1 MYKLIKENVYFKNIL
16 EKKFFIVNELSFN
29 NSCIKKNIIFN
40 NFKNFN
46 QFPCFIDFSPNAGGI
61 DTHQL
66 IKFFTDFYYKWLK
79 KNYFEAEIINF
90 DISNY
95 GFKKSL
101 LYVKNNFSSY
111 LFYNESGIHRII
123 RKNPLVTTNKIQ
135 TSYLSINVYP
145 EIQKPDFVIN
155 KKDIIVETFKS
166 KGAGGQHVNTTNSAV
181 RIIHKP
187 TNIVVSCQSD
197 RSQIKNKNFALKTLE
212 YKILLKNE
220 INSLNS
226 FKIFKNQK
234 YIKTYYFENGY
245 LISHKYEKRYN
256 LNKYFKLE
264 IDFLEI

>member
-1 MYKLIKENVYFKNIL
+1 MYNLIKKNIYFKNIL
-16 EKKFFIVNELSFN
+16 EKKFIILNELSFN
-29 NSCIKKNIIFN
+29 NSYVKKNIIFN

-46 QFPCFIDFSPNAGGI
+46 RFPCFIDFFPIAGGI

-66 IKFFTDFYYKWLK
+66 IKFFTNFYYRWLR

-101 LYVKNNFSSY
+101 IYVKNIFSSY

-123 RKNPLVTTNKIQ
+123 RKNPLITTNKIQ

-145 EIQKPDFVIN
+145 EVQTSNFVIN

-187 TNIVVSCQSD
+187 TNTIVSCQSE

-220 INSLNS
+220 NLLNS
-226 FKIFKNQK
+226 FRIFKNCQK
-234 YIKTYYFENGY
+234 YIKTYYFERGY
-245 LISHKYEKRYN
+245 LISHKHEKQYN

-264 IDFLEI
+264 IDFLEL